1 MQEWFRYSW
10 YFVQQCY
17 WRIYQFSYSCEVGRK
32 MWKLSFCI
40 NSSDPR
46 VLWSTSPPYMNKIT
60 PDSHLMRLML
70 VRDWYCSSSMT
81 LTGQWTVLLML
92 EYCHLI
98 VTLLY
103 KLSHAEFSSN
113 TIQRQEPN
121 LKLTNC
127 CKYQSSD
134 PLQVSQ
140 LCCHCDRNISGQQR
154 KHSLVQVNLWQS
166 LFRVW
171 WDDDVFVVW

>member
-1 MQEWFRYSW
+1 MKT
-10 YFVQQCY
+10 FVLHK
-17 WRIYQFSYSCEVGRK
+17 F
-32 MWKLSFCI
+32 F
-40 NSSDPR
+40 
-46 VLWSTSPPYMNKIT
+46 WSTSLVVHIPTIYEQNY
-60 PDSHLMRLML
+60 SRLTSDEIDAGETG
-70 VRDWYCSSSMT
+70 DWYCSSSMT

-98 VTLLY
+98 VSLLY
-103 KLSHAEFSSN
+103 KVSHAEFSSN